1 MRVGVV
7 CGDGEVY
14 STAVVAAV
22 IATVII
28 NVIIVVGVDIIS
40 VSVCIVGWIKI
51 CYTVHA

>member
-14 STAVVAAV
+14 GTAIVAAV
-22 IATVII
+22 IAVII
-28 NVIIVVGVDIIS
+28 IVIIVVGVDIIS
-40 VSVCIVGWIKI
+40 VSVSIVGWIKI